1 MLIFFRKILKVYSK
15 FINKSDKT
23 YVIILMNYLKC
34 DREGSYKYLK
44 RLKFKVVS
52 LEQ

>member
-1 MLIFFRKILKVYSK
+1 MLIFSRKILKVYFK

-34 DREGSYKYLK
+34 NRVGSYKYLK
-44 RLKFKVVS
+44 TLKFEVVS